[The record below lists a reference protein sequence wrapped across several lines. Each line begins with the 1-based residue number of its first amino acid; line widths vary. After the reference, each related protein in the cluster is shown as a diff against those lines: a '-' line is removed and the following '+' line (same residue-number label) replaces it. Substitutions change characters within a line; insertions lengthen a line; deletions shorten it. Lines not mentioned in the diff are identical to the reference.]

1 LTHCNF
7 ALFFPVLPFFTQSIF
22 KGVFVMTQFVLLAV
36 LAAAAMDALQ
46 HSLIKATGDAVSMAL
61 IVAMMGGLVAL
72 PVLAATGLPHPAA
85 FPWLVAS
92 IALGSLYWVVLGWA
106 YQTHAL
112 AVVFPLS
119 RGTAVLTTTLG
130 ATLFLGEALSQG
142 QWLTVLTVFGGL
154 AMIATH
160 TTQGRLPVA
169 ALAPSF
175 AVALVTSGFML
186 VDASGV
192 RVSQS
197 PAAYAAILYMG
208 NAVGVGVY
216 ALFFQRDRLARF
228 GAPLVIPALWT
239 AALSLVTYILILFA
253 MTRAPVAV
261 VAALAETSIV
271 FAALIGV
278 LWLREPARM
287 GHLAGIAMVAS
298 GVVVLRLTH

>member
-1 LTHCNF
+1 L
-7 ALFFPVLPFFTQSIF
+7 F
-22 KGVFVMTQFVLLAV
+22 KGFLVMTQFVLAV
-36 LAAAAMDALQ
+36 ILAAAALDALQ

-72 PVLAATGLPHPAA
+72 PVLAATGLPDPAA
-85 FPWLVAS
+85 YPWLVAS
-92 IALGSLYWVVLGWA
+92 VALGSLYWIVLGWA

-130 ATLFLGEALSQG
+130 AILFLGEVLTPG
-142 QWLTVLTVFGGL
+142 QWLTVLTVVAGL
-154 AMIATH
+154 VMIATH
-160 TTQGRLPVA
+160 TAQGRMPLS
-169 ALAPSF
+169 ALAPSL

-197 PAAYAAILYMG
+197 PAAYAAVLYLG
-208 NAVGVGVY
+208 NASGIGIY
-216 ALFFQRDRLARF
+216 ALLFQRRRLATF
-228 GAPLVIPALWT
+228 GPQMVIPALWV
-239 AALSLVTYILILFA
+239 AGMSLLTYILILYA

-271 FAALIGV
+271 FAAAIGV
-278 LWLREPARM
+278 LWLHEPARL

>member
-1 LTHCNF
+1 
-7 ALFFPVLPFFTQSIF
+7 
-22 KGVFVMTQFVLLAV
+22 MTQFVLAV
-36 LAAAAMDALQ
+36 ILAAAALDALQ

-72 PVLAATGLPHPAA
+72 PVLAATGLPDPAA
-85 FPWLVAS
+85 YPWLIASVAF
-92 IALGSLYWVVLGWA
+92 GSLYWIVLGWA

-130 ATLFLGEALSQG
+130 AILFLDEALSPG
-142 QWLTVLTVFGGL
+142 QWLTVLTVVAGL
-154 AMIATH
+154 VMIATH
-160 TTQGRLPVA
+160 TAQGRMPLS
-169 ALAPSF
+169 ALAPSL

-197 PAAYAAILYMG
+197 PAAYAAVLYLG
-208 NAVGVGVY
+208 NASGIGVY
-216 ALFFQRDRLARF
+216 ALLFQRRRLATF
-228 GAPLVIPALWT
+228 GPPMVIPALWV
-239 AALSLVTYILILFA
+239 AGMSLATYILILYA
-253 MTRAPVAV
+253 MTRAPVAL

-271 FAALIGV
+271 FAAAIGV
-278 LWLREPARM
+278 IWLREPARL